1 MTKVNVT
8 VKWRNQVFNDVE
20 LHVSEPLIIFKT
32 QLWQLT
38 NVPPEKQKLMYKGLL
53 KDDVDLSNLNI
64 KQNDRIMLIGSAE
77 TLPDKPP
84 NTIFVEDLTPVEKE
98 FIFQKKNIIVEGQG
112 IVNLGNSCYF
122 NAVLQFLNSFDDLM
136 QFLKNFKKKTD
147 NTIPYRTK
155 SVKQQFFDAYVNF
168 AKVFGKSTEPAEP
181 KILLDAFRRCFPQF
195 NERSPI
201 TKEFLHQDAEECLNA
216 VFSVLN
222 EESGCNIIDKLFAFK
237 LVSKIKRIKDTD
249 DEEMKDKSPVKE
261 GEKAKELI
269 EGKEKEQK
277 RENGL
282 EQKEQTNEN
291 GIEKNVEK
299 KEDKDIKA
307 ENRNHEDPKEADPKD
322 EDSNEFETTEEFHTK
337 LRCYMGNQL
346 EPTKHMHEG
355 FNLFFKE
362 KIEKFCEK
370 EGKNVLFE
378 RISEIDS
385 LPPYLIVH
393 FARFEW
399 VQTTEGLQVK
409 SGRAKICRKVNF
421 SQNFDV
427 FDFCSKKLKNELSV
441 ARSILSKRK
450 GEELM
455 KGRSK
460 TEEKGKKKSS
470 KMNTEETKQ
479 KNEKEQKSEKG
490 DCVTEKKEEKK
501 EEMKTEEMK
510 TEEMK
515 KEEQKEEKKEEMQKE
530 EQKEEKKED
539 EHKKTDMIE
548 LFTGYYDLLSVVTH
562 TGRYATRG
570 HYIAWKKAKESDADN
585 SDGSSEV
592 NVMGVNKKRKINDPT
607 WLQFDDDK
615 VTTHKFSSV
624 DLTGG
629 RSDYHIAFLLL
640 FKRQNILCT
649 QEEIDEIKS
658 TSK

>member
-20 LHVSEPLIIFKT
+20 LHISEPLIIFKT

-38 NVPPEKQKLMYKGLL
+38 NVPPDKQKLMYKGLL

-77 TLPDKPP
+77 TLPEKPP
-84 NTIFVEDLTPVEKE
+84 NTIFVEDLTPAEKE

-147 NTIPYRTK
+147 NTIPFRNK

-181 KILLDAFRRCFPQF
+181 KILLDTFRKCFPQF

-216 VFSVLN
+216 IFSVLN

-237 LVSKIKRIKDTD
+237 LVSKIRRIKDTN
-249 DEEMKDKSPVKE
+249 DEEMKDMSPAKE
-261 GEKAKELI
+261 GEKAKEMMA
-269 EGKEKEQK
+269 EKEKKEKEQEK
-277 RENGL
+277 KKKQEKDNEL
-282 EQKEQTNEN
+282 EKKEQTNEN
-291 GIEKNVEK
+291 DTDKSVEK
-299 KEDKDIKA
+299 KEDKSIKA
-307 ENRNHEDPKEADPKD
+307 ENRNHEDAKETNPTD
-322 EDSNEFETTEEFHTK
+322 EDSSEFETTEEFHTK

-355 FNLFFKE
+355 FHLFFKE

-370 EGKNVLFE
+370 KGENVLFE

-427 FDFCSKKLKNELSV
+427 FDFCSEKLKNELSV

-455 KGRSK
+455 KGRGKS
-460 TEEKGKKKSS
+460 EEKGKKKSS
-470 KMNTEETKQ
+470 KMDTEE
-479 KNEKEQKSEKG
+479 EKEKKETENLVAENKEEKEKEPQKQEEDKQEEMQKEQ
-490 DCVTEKKEEKK
+490 TEEKK
-501 EEMKTEEMK
+501 EE
-510 TEEMK
+510 
-515 KEEQKEEKKEEMQKE
+515 
-530 EQKEEKKED
+530 
-539 EHKKTDMIE
+539 EHKKADMIE

-570 HYIAWKKAKESDADN
+570 HYIAWKKAKESDSDN

-592 NVMGVNKKRKINDPT
+592 NVMGVKKKRKINDPT

-615 VTTHKFSSV
+615 VSTHKFSSV

-649 QEEIDEIKS
+649 QEEIDAIKS